1 MRNLISTLFIYFGSI
16 SIVAALAESN
26 TDNGDFAYLIGK
38 FTVYLGIPTFLA
50 YFFRIP
56 TLIIAFILAIPLS
69 LGYLPPT
76 AKIFDL
82 CALTVIYFIFI
93 ALFSFIVS
101 GLIKK
106 CINYNNTHP
115 SVIYAKTKSFTVN
128 YWHKSNSSKAIM
140 IAVPLLIVIFG
151 YGCKVYL
158 DKDEVLTRAAT
169 KKYNY
174 CIQQRR
180 WSLKT
185 YLAAKCP
192 EYLYYMNSCYGE
204 CKSTAIKK
212 IKEKL

>member
-1 MRNLISTLFIYFGSI
+1 MRNFISILFIYFCGI

-69 LGYLPPT
+69 LSYLPPT

-82 CALTVIYFIFI
+82 CALTVMYFIFI

-115 SVIYAKTKSFTVN
+115 SAIYAQTKLLVVK
-128 YWHKSNSSKAIM
+128 YWHKSNISKAIM
-140 IAVPLLIVIFG
+140 IAIPLFVILLG
-151 YGCKVYL
+151 YGGKVYL

-174 CIQQRR
+174 CIEQRR
-180 WSLKT
+180 WGLKT

-192 EYLYYMNSCYGE
+192 EYLFYMKYCYGK